1 MDWINYHHLLYFWVT
16 AREGSITRAS
26 EKLKLAQPTVSGQIQ
41 SLEKAIGEKL
51 FLRQGRKLSMTETG
65 RMVFGY
71 ADQIFTIGQELVD
84 ALHNRPTQGPNRVK
98 VGIADALPKTVAC
111 ALLQAALDGPNGAHM
126 TCREGKPD
134 TLLTELAT
142 FGLDLV
148 LSDSPIPPTVKI
160 KAFNHLLGDSP
171 VVIFG
176 TKSLVDEHRGEFPR
190 SLDGAPML
198 LPTSNTTIRQQME
211 AWFDRNEVRPR
222 IVAEFEDGAM
232 LKTFG
237 QQGYGLFP
245 APAFVEGM
253 VGRQYGV
260 EALGTLDDVR
270 ESLYAITIERKVK
283 NETVL
288 QIIESARTRRAEL
301 QTAKSA

>member
-51 FLRQGRKLSMTETG
+51 FLRQGRKLSLTETG

-71 ADQIFTIGQELVD
+71 ADQIFTIGQELTDV
-84 ALHNRPTQGPNRVK
+84 LQNRPAHGPNRVK

-111 ALLQAALDGPNGAHM
+111 ALLQAALDGAEPAHM
-126 TCREGKPD
+126 VCHEGKPD
-134 TLLTELAT
+134 MLLTELAT

-148 LSDSPIPPTVKI
+148 LSDAPIPPTVKV

-176 TKSLVDEHRGEFPR
+176 SPKLAAELRKDFPR
-190 SLDGAPML
+190 SLEGAPML
-198 LPTSNTTIRQQME
+198 LPTSNTMIRQQLE

-222 IVAEFEDGAM
+222 VVAEFEDGAM

-245 APAFVEGM
+245 APAFVQSM
-253 VGRQYGV
+253 VCNQYDV
-260 EALGTLDDVR
+260 EAIGQLDDVR

-283 NETVL
+283 NQTVL
-288 QIIESARTRRAEL
+288 QIIDSARSRLAEL
-301 QTAKSA
+301 QTARSA